1 MRKLKEKGAKV
12 KLVGDEADEDERS
25 PYEADDLIRD
35 DVGDV
40 SVGLNQNG

>member
-12 KLVGDEADEDERS
+12 KIVGEEGNEESDEYGEQ
-25 PYEADDLIRD
+25 IRD

-40 SVGLNQNG
+40 